1 MIAAYIS
8 GLATALGL
16 IVAIGGQNAFVL
28 RQGLRGEHVLVVVL
42 VSAFSD
48 VILITVGIAGFG
60 AASKYL
66 AWLEPV
72 MLYGGITFLIV
83 YGFLSLQ
90 AAWSARQRLD
100 PADTPRLSMKRAIA
114 ICIALTWLNPHV
126 YLDTVV
132 FLGTLSTRFPG
143 HEIAFGLGACTAS
156 FVFFF
161 SLGFGARFLRPLLSR
176 PGAWRVMDIIIALIM
191 WAIAARL
198 LAG

>member
-1 MIAAYIS
+1 MITAYIS

-16 IVAIGGQNAFVL
+16 IVAIGAQNAFVL
-28 RQGLRGEHVLVVVL
+28 RQGLRGEHVLAVVL

-48 VILITVGIAGFG
+48 VILITAGIAGFG

-72 MLYGGITFLIV
+72 MLYGGVAFLIT
-83 YGFLSLQ
+83 YGFLSLR
-90 AAWSARQRLD
+90 AAWSQKQRLD
-100 PADTPRLSMKRAIA
+100 PADTPSLSTKKAIA
-114 ICIALTWLNPHV
+114 ICLALTWLNPHV

-132 FLGTLSTRFPG
+132 FLGKLSTRFPG
-143 HEIAFGLGACTAS
+143 HQVSFGLGACTAS

-161 SLGFGARFLRPLLSR
+161 SLGFGARLLRPVLSR
-176 PGAWRVMDIIIALIM
+176 PGAWRVMDMIIALIM

-198 LAG
+198 LVG